1 MVEMGMDKMFTS
13 GRLVV
18 TKINNGS
25 LTNKQNIHM
34 KKYLNTP
41 SFIKKVIPATL
52 SLLLGTLSVSA
63 QLPNSGDSFLNV
75 PYKTVSGQTL
85 RLDIY
90 TPNSSGPTPVVVYTH
105 GGGWSSGNKNHIEI
119 GRQRSVALEL
129 LEAGIAVVTVQYR
142 LATTASGSTIRNCI
156 IDAKDACRFLSKN
169 ANQYNIDERQM
180 ATFGNSA
187 GGHIAMMLAITANA
201 HTAYSGSSSLSS
213 HNDYRIRGCV
223 NWYGPS
229 SFREE
234 EEVFWTSGGR
244 FLGSFNQR
252 IFGNNIQSA
261 SAQNLERKL
270 VSPIFFLQSISP
282 SIFSYHGTED
292 ATIPIRHSTGMRD
305 RATQVGNSNFGLQIV
320 QNAGHGFL
328 TGITPSADEII
339 ADTTERLAGY
349 VGVDPSAN
357 DGAVRRL
364 RKSNSTGFAIDAG
377 NGGSNGQNVKL
388 GVYNF
393 SNINQQW
400 NEIDRGGGNYT
411 YQKRNTNAAIDGGG
425 GGSNGQNV
433 RLFNMNP
440 ANQNQHWRR
449 ISAGSNRFRLLKR
462 NSQGFS
468 IDGGNGGANGQNVV
482 LRPTS
487 GSNKNQQWLFN

>member
-1 MVEMGMDKMFTS
+1 MN
-13 GRLVV
+13 RN

-34 KKYLNTP
+34 KKYLKTP
-41 SFIKKVIPATL
+41 SFIKKVIPATI

-105 GGGWSSGNKNHIEI
+105 GGGWSTGNKNHIEI
-119 GRQRSVALEL
+119 GRQRSVALAL
-129 LEAGIAVVTVQYR
+129 LDAGVAVVTVQYR

-169 ANQYNIDERQM
+169 ANKYNIDERQM

-187 GGHIAMMLAITANA
+187 GGHIAMMLAITANT
-201 HTAYSGSSSLSS
+201 HGAYSGISSLSS

-229 SFREE
+229 SFREQE
-234 EEVFWTSGGR
+234 EIFWTSGGR

-261 SAQNLERKL
+261 SAQELERRL
-270 VSPIFFLQSISP
+270 VSPIIFLQSNSP
-282 SIFSYHGTED
+282 TIFSYHGRLD
-292 ATIPIRHSTGMRD
+292 DVIPLRHSTGMRN
-305 RATQVGNSNFGLQIV
+305 RATTVGNSNFGLQIV
-320 QNAGHGFL
+320 ENAGHSFL

-339 ADTTERLAGY
+339 AGTTERLAGY
-349 VGVDPSAN
+349 IGIDTSSN
-357 DGAVRRL
+357 IRIL
-364 RKSNSTGFAIDAG
+364 RKSNSTGFAIDG
-377 NGGSNGQNVKL
+377 QSGGSNGQNIHL
-388 GVYNF
+388 WALNT

-411 YQKRNTNAAIDGGG
+411 YQKRNTNAAMDGGA

-433 RLFNMNP
+433 KLFNMNP
-440 ANQNQHWRR
+440 ANQNQHWKKV
-449 ISAGSNRFRLLKR
+449 SAGSNRFRLLKR
-462 NSQGFS
+462 NRLAFS
-468 IDGGNGGANGQNVV
+468 IDGGNGGAKGQNVK
-482 LRPTS
+482 LGPTS
-487 GSNKNQQWLFN
+487 NSNKNQQWIFN